1 MAVASPQTE
10 TFSVFLQGYLSRP
23 DHFFEVVSPGSNP
36 QPPNLIRKRFIFK
49 QASFSGFTTDLDPS
63 LNPMHGQIGLY
74 VSGLT
79 DPEVQKL
86 DDFTRNV
93 VMSTCMKMQGKVSL
107 MCNHGT
113 VCMREV
119 TLWLGIPRNQVTQT
133 SNDIQNQQFAGH
145 GSGPRAGNS
154 SNIANQAAQP
164 WDGFQNQIDN
174 GNGSSSS
181 FGNVPNSTVGNNSQ
195 NLSQDL
201 NGAARAA

>member
-1 MAVASPQTE
+1 MAVTPTQTN

-23 DHFFEVVSPGSNP
+23 DHFFEVVSHGSNP

-79 DPEVQKL
+79 DLEVQKL

-133 SNDIQNQQFAGH
+133 SNDTQNQQFTGN
-145 GSGPRAGNS
+145 GGEPGAGNA
-154 SNIANQAAQP
+154 SNIASQATQP
-164 WDGFQNQIDN
+164 WDGLQNQIDN

-181 FGNVPNSTVGNNSQ
+181 FGNGPNSTVGNKSQ
-195 NLSQDL
+195 NMSQDL

>member
-1 MAVASPQTE
+1 MAAASPQTE

-113 VCMREV
+113 
-119 TLWLGIPRNQVTQT
+119 
-133 SNDIQNQQFAGH
+133 NQQFAGH

-181 FGNVPNSTVGNNSQ
+181 FGNISTALHGLLDFPASHESSVNFMVQ
-195 NLSQDL
+195 NDLS
-201 NGAARAA
+201 